1 MIISTGAVMPVGA
14 VSPLGRFILVE
25 TFCPGFRYLQKNES
39 HLDKSISVYLLKEER
54 L

>member
-14 VSPLGRFILVE
+14 VNPLGRFILVE
-25 TFCPGFRYLQKNES
+25 TFCPGFRYLQKNEYY
-39 HLDKSISVYLLKEER
+39 LDKSISVCLLKKER